1 MLWHL
6 SKLRWVRF
14 SWVGHPNAF
23 LVFSRTAVYSAY
35 APNHALGGTLS

>member
-14 SWVGHPNAF
+14 SSGCLLFTSHAMYTVRLPKHP
-23 LVFSRTAVYSAY
+23 
-35 APNHALGGTLS
+35 LGGTLS